1 MVSEELN
8 PYCCVEIL
16 CVKPIQANCLS
27 YTVLSRV
34 LFNVC
39 FIHACT
45 GQKQTLHLKLK
56 LVHIIVLNL
65 FSVFSYLDSADVH
78 LILIEIPP

>member
-8 PYCCVEIL
+8 PYCCVDIL
-16 CVKPIQANCLS
+16 CVKPIQANCS

-39 FIHACT
+39 FIPACT
-45 GQKQTLHLKLK
+45 GRKQTFHLKL
-56 LVHIIVLNL
+56 LHIIVLNL
-65 FSVFSYLDSADVH
+65 FSVCSYLDSADVH